1 MLEKMHINVNRQ
13 LQRMLYAMFDADK
26 SGTISKTEFK
36 TKLAP
41 YTKKAEI
48 TVEQIADTGIKDK
61 EELVEMYNED
71 IREKQVFED
80 FGFSPSDIDEL
91 KRREA
96 ETIELIKKGE
106 LPMEEIKGE
115 IQIKLLNFENLTRVE
130 GKPVVYY
137 KIKRTFFNDENKEAP
152 VVQFRKDKP
161 GFMQKNFNWEQ
172 RRMDCRVNLNDLMNE
187 NLHLQGDT
195 ILIEL
200 YMIERAEVKL
210 RKDATFVGELRF
222 GYKHCFEEENKNQW
236 KWRQVEIS
244 DVENKRKGRADELL
258 SGQVN
263 VEVRYQEAHLIKT
276 RQNIP
281 QELIRAE
288 VKEDHMA
295 QHVGAAG
302 TLYIVPRMM
311 VFAEASGLAFEPEP
325 TLYGVRFS
333 LENDPSR
340 SITSEAGTQDEGPTC
355 RWMDTRQLAV
365 HDTLADKLLN
375 CTVVKLT
382 AIGEQDVPVAKGQV
396 PEAKL
401 AEIYAAVD
409 VK

>member
-1 MLEKMHINVNRQ
+1 
-13 LQRMLYAMFDADK
+13 
-26 SGTISKTEFK
+26 
-36 TKLAP
+36 
-41 YTKKAEI
+41 
-48 TVEQIADTGIKDK
+48 
-61 EELVEMYNED
+61 MYNED

-80 FGFSPSDIDEL
+80 FGFSPSDMDEL

-115 IQIKLLNFENLTRVE
+115 IQIKLLNFDNLTRVE

-172 RRMDCRVNLNDLMNE
+172 GRMDCRVNLNDLMNE

-236 KWRQVEIS
+236 KWQQV
-244 DVENKRKGRADELL
+244 
-258 SGQVN
+258 
-263 VEVRYQEAHLIKT
+263 
-276 RQNIP
+276 
-281 QELIRAE
+281 
-288 VKEDHMA
+288 
-295 QHVGAAG
+295 
-302 TLYIVPRMM
+302 
-311 VFAEASGLAFEPEP
+311 
-325 TLYGVRFS
+325 
-333 LENDPSR
+333 
-340 SITSEAGTQDEGPTC
+340 
-355 RWMDTRQLAV
+355 
-365 HDTLADKLLN
+365 
-375 CTVVKLT
+375 
-382 AIGEQDVPVAKGQV
+382 
-396 PEAKL
+396 
-401 AEIYAAVD
+401 
-409 VK
+409 